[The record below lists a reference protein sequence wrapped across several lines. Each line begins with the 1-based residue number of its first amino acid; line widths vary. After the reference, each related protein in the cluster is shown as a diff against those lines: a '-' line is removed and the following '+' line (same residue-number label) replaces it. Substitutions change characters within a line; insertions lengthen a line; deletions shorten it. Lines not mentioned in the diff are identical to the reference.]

1 MRKRSLTVAIG
12 ALAAAASMT
21 LHAQAPQTAPTPQPP
36 DHPRHTITQTP
47 TRAMP
52 ANPVMTITGCLTERK
67 EARSAPLGAAG
78 RAGMIDDYI
87 LTNVKMSPSSTV
99 SGIGVATKFD
109 VRGIV
114 EADLKKHVNQQVELI
129 GQIVR
134 PETETPADD
143 TPDFLAT
150 TLKVVSATCV
160 AEG

>member
-1 MRKRSLTVAIG
+1 MRKRSLSVAIG

-21 LHAQAPQTAPTPQPP
+21 IHAQAPQTAPTPQSP
-36 DHPRHTITQTP
+36 DHPRPTITQTP
-47 TRAMP
+47 NRAMP
-52 ANPVMTITGCLTERK
+52 ANPVMTISGCLTERK
-67 EARSAPLGAAG
+67 APTGAALGAAS
-78 RAGMIDDYI
+78 RAAMVDNYV
-87 LTNVKMSPSSTV
+87 LTNVKMSPSSMV

-114 EADLKKHVNQQVELI
+114 EADLKKHVNKQVELI

-143 TPDFLAT
+143 TPDFMAT

>member
-12 ALAAAASMT
+12 ALVAAASMT
-21 LHAQAPQTAPTPQPP
+21 IHAQAPQTTPTPQPP
-36 DHPRHTITQTP
+36 DHPRPTVTQTN

-67 EARSAPLGAAG
+67 G
-78 RAGMIDDYI
+78 RPNVAERGGMIDDYL

-99 SGIGVATKFD
+99 SGIGVSTKFD
-109 VRGIV
+109 VRGII
-114 EADLKKHVNQQVELI
+114 EAELKKHINQQVELI

-150 TLKVVSATCV
+150 TLKVVAVNCV
-160 AEG
+160 AEP

>member
-1 MRKRSLTVAIG
+1 MHKPLITVV
-12 ALAAAASMT
+12 LAAAASMT
-21 LHAQAPQTAPTPQPP
+21 LHGQTTYPATTPQPP
-36 DHPRHTITQTP
+36 DHPRPTITQSP
-47 TRAMP
+47 ARAMP

-67 EARSAPLGAAG
+67 DARSAAPGAAS

-134 PETETPADD
+134 PETETPPDD

-150 TLKVVSATCV
+150 TLKVVSASCV

>member
-1 MRKRSLTVAIG
+1 MNTRLMSIVIVAST
-12 ALAAAASMT
+12 AVASIAV
-21 LHAQAPQTAPTPQPP
+21 HAQTPQTAPTPQPP
-36 DHPRHTITQTP
+36 DHPRPTVTQTK

-67 EARSAPLGAAG
+67 QARANAADRGA
-78 RAGMIDDYI
+78 MIDDYV
-87 LTNVKMSPSSTV
+87 LTGVKMSPSSGV
-99 SGIGVATKFD
+99 SGIGVSTKFD

-114 EADLKKHVNQQVELI
+114 EAELKKHVNQQVELI